1 MKRIY
6 VFILLSVMVISLTT
20 CIDNDRQ
27 NNGYMCRYLLVNL
40 GDLDGDYLIDVT
52 DSGVM
57 TISSGRLS
65 DDLYEKIL
73 YEDKKM
79 TESLY
84 DYIFFKEVRT
94 KETIKLTP
102 VELGRLR
109 KCISKIENVRLVNPF
124 VQSSWK
130 DAEAHIIVVNGNKS
144 VFVMIPSEDFSEFL
158 KTLFEL
164 THREWRDYYGRELRL
179 DYKESLV
186 HECQVPDSIKKSCWE
201 KVKGWFD

>member
-1 MKRIY
+1 MKRFY
-6 VFILLSVMVISLTT
+6 GFILLSVMVLSLTT

-57 TISSGRLS
+57 TISSGHLS
-65 DDLYEKIL
+65 DDFYEKVL
-73 YEDKKM
+73 CEDKKM

-84 DYIFFKEVRT
+84 DYKFFKEVCT
-94 KETIKLTP
+94 TETRKLTP
-102 VELGRLR
+102 AELGRLR
-109 KCISKIENVRLVNPF
+109 KCISKIKDVRLVNPF
-124 VQSSWK
+124 VQGMWK
-130 DAEAHIIVVNGNKS
+130 DTEAHIIVVNGNKS

-158 KTLFEL
+158 KTIREL
-164 THREWRDYYGRELRL
+164 TPKEWKKRYERKL
-179 DYKESLV
+179 SLNYDERWV
-186 HECQVPDSIKKSCWE
+186 HKCQRPDSIKKSCWE